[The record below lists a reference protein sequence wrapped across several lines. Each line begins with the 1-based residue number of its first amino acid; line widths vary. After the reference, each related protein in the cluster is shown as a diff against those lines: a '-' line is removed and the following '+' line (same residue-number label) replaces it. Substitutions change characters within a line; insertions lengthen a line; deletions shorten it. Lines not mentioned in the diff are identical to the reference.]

1 MMSAF
6 NRLPAS
12 RALAWLAGSWGLVKR
27 QPVRLLLIGLFFQ
40 FMLSFSQA
48 DLLGLLLVLCLPV
61 FSAGMLQAFHLV
73 ARGEKP
79 LLFVLFL
86 PFTASHAVSRLL
98 LLGGMVMVL
107 GLLLVTSVLAGH
119 AMDIDP
125 AMLSQVEQGEVD
137 LLSVVDPVV
146 LEKALLA
153 LALAAA
159 LSGLMTYFP
168 VPLIWFS
175 RIATGRALL
184 LGLRALGR
192 NWRPLLLVG
201 CLLGLLLVPIV
212 LMFGGIYLS
221 AATGGAAPTWLA
233 LLSVLLGALFQLL
246 LFGTQYLAFRDIF
259 GIGEPSGEEEREGDD
274 QLLA

>member
-1 MMSAF
+1 MLPAL
-6 NRLPAS
+6 NRFPAS
-12 RALAWLAGSWGLVKR
+12 RGLAWLAGSWGLVKR

-61 FSAGMLQAFHLV
+61 LSAGMLQAFHLV
-73 ARGEKP
+73 GSGEKP
-79 LLFVLFL
+79 LLVVLFL
-86 PFTASHAVSRLL
+86 PFTERFAVSRLL
-98 LLGGMVMVL
+98 LLGGLVLVL
-107 GLLLVTSVLAGH
+107 GLVLVTSVLAGQ

-125 AMLSQVEQGEVD
+125 AVLSRIEAGEVD
-137 LLSVVDPVV
+137 LLSVIDPAV

-153 LALAAA
+153 MALAAA

-175 RIATGRALL
+175 RAATGRALL
-184 LGLRALGR
+184 LGFKALGR

-201 CLLGLLLVPIV
+201 FLLGLLLVPIA
-212 LMFGGIYLS
+212 LLFGGIYLS
-221 AATGGAAPTWLA
+221 AVSGEVAPTWLA
-233 LLSVLLGALFQLL
+233 LLSILLGALFQLL

-259 GIGEPSGEEEREGDD
+259 GIDEPGTEGERESGD